1 MATRGSGYDI
11 ILQAFHWNLVKTSGE
26 GTIDGS
32 ERSWFHILRDMA
44 GKISEAGFTIV
55 YLPPLWRDDSFWE
68 NNGRRGGGEGYFWHD
83 FDLNSRYGTK
93 DELKEL
99 VSAFHS
105 KNVKVI
111 ADLVTNH
118 RDGSR
123 MEKDIWPHPGEHWA
137 RGGIDGGGSF
147 MDGKYDLNLSHP
159 VVHKR
164 IRDAMDE
171 LMDDYGID
179 GWRWDYVWGY
189 EVHEVVSWIKS
200 TDRTEY
206 ISIGEYWQDSPYM
219 TNDPMV
225 KRYGSDEAARILG
238 WAEES
243 DGCAF
248 DIILK
253 REIQT
258 ADPSRLRYGLN
269 TRSNAAERSSVV
281 TFVDNHDMGASPFSN
296 ANGWGQQCW
305 PCAPFY
311 KSKAYAFIMTAP
323 GTPCVYWPDF
333 FDWGLGEEIAALA
346 AIRKKCGICSSSE
359 WIDLCDH
366 HTGCAGIVLNGR
378 REEALALSIG
388 SDYQGPGDGWIIGYQ
403 KKGEYTVWVKS

>member
-1 MATRGSGYDI
+1 MATRGNGFDI

-32 ERSWFHILRDMA
+32 DESWFRILTDLA
-44 GKISEAGFTIV
+44 GDISDAGFTIV

-68 NNGRRGGGEGYFWHD
+68 KDGRRGGGEGYFWHD
-83 FDLNSRYGTK
+83 FDLDSRYGK
-93 DELKEL
+93 KEELKEL
-99 VSAFHS
+99 ISVLHS
-105 KNVKVI
+105 KNIRVI

-118 RDGSR
+118 RDRTR
-123 MEKDIWPHPGEHWA
+123 MVNDIWQYPGPCWA
-137 RGGIDGGGSF
+137 RGGLDEGGSF
-147 MDGKYDLNLSHP
+147 MDGACDLNLSDP

-189 EVHEVVSWIKS
+189 EVNQVISWIKS
-200 TDRTEY
+200 TDREEY

-219 TNDPMV
+219 RNDPMV
-225 KRYGSDEAARILG
+225 KRYGADEGARILG
-238 WAEES
+238 WARES
-243 DGCAF
+243 GGCAF

-258 ADPSRLRYGLN
+258 ADPARLRYGLN
-269 TRSNAAERSSVV
+269 TKSSPVARSSVV

-305 PCAPFY
+305 PCPPFY
-311 KSKAYAFIMTAP
+311 KTKAYAFIITMP
-323 GTPCVYWPDF
+323 GIPCVYWPDF
-333 FDWGLGEEIAALA
+333 FDWGHGDEISEL
-346 AIRKKCGICSSSE
+346 IRLRKQGCIASSSG
-359 WIDLCDH
+359 WIDLCDKY
-366 HTGCAGIVLNGR
+366 GGFAGIVLDEKG
-378 REEALALSIG
+378 EESLAVSIG
-388 SDYQGPGDGWIIGYQ
+388 STFSDPGAAWEKGYER
-403 KKGEYTVWVKS
+403 KGEYTVWVKK

>member
-1 MATRGSGYDI
+1 MATRGSGNDI

-32 ERSWFHILRDMA
+32 EKSWFHILKDLA
-44 GKISEAGFTIV
+44 GKISESGFTVV

-93 DELKEL
+93 DELKDL
-99 VSAFHS
+99 VSALHS
-105 KNVKVI
+105 RNLKVI

-118 RDGSR
+118 RDGNR
-123 MEKDIWPHPGEHWA
+123 MEKDIWEYPGPCWA
-137 RGGIDGGGSF
+137 RGGGDEGGSF
-147 MDGKYDLNLSHP
+147 MDGRFDLNLSNP
-159 VVHKR
+159 AVHKR

-206 ISIGEYWQDSPYM
+206 ISIGEYWQDSPYI
-219 TNDPMV
+219 TKDPMV
-225 KRYGSDEAARILG
+225 NRYGGDEASRILG
-238 WAEES
+238 WAKES

-258 ADPSRLRYGLN
+258 ANPSRLRFGLN
-269 TRSNAAERSSVV
+269 TRKSAAERSSVV
-281 TFVDNHDMGASPFSN
+281 TFVDNHDMGASPFST

-311 KSKAYAFIMTAP
+311 KSKAYAFIMTMP

-333 FDWGLGEEIAALA
+333 FDWGLGEEISELAAL
-346 AIRKKCGICSSSE
+346 RKKCGICSSSG
-359 WIDLCDH
+359 WIDLCNH
-366 HTGCAGIVLNGR
+366 HTGFAGIVLNGGG
-378 REEALALSIG
+378 EEVLALSIG
-388 SDYQGPGDGWIIGYQ
+388 SNYPGPGPGWGIGYE
-403 KKGEYTVWVKS
+403 KKGEYTVWIKN